1 MFTFFPSSLPPTLPY
16 FHPARNRIFAQLSS
30 TLHGLTTIRAY
41 AAGPT
46 FLRRFYALLDDH
58 TATVFL
64 QLSTSRLFCTAID
77 LLAIGYIVLILSF
90 LFAFSDATNGAL
102 IGHCL
107 SNVFSLIGVAQW
119 ALKRSI
125 DSDLWIMSFTNL
137 SLCEG
142 LPQEEEE
149 EEEDRRT
156 EDLEMENQ
164 QQQQQM
170 MIEMEHCSVYY
181 EQKEKGSQG
190 EDKKEKERFY
200 VLRDVSL
207 RVRPGEKIGICG
219 RSGAGKS
226 SLVNSLLR
234 FNGHTGEIRLDGRRL
249 EAYPLALLRQSV
261 AIIPQYPVIFSGSIR
276 ENLTLFKEHGFT
288 DEQLWAVL
296 ERVQLRAMVERSF
309 KDGGL
314 DAPISIDSQQMS
326 LGEKQLICVA
336 RIMLQKEKEKEKRQ
350 LVILDEP
357 TAAVDFHTDKLI
369 QATIREV
376 FAEHTVITI
385 AHRLDS
391 IIDCDRI
398 LVRVRFGWFV
408 DVYILVFHSF
418 AGL

>member
-1 MFTFFPSSLPPTLPY
+1 M
-16 FHPARNRIFAQLSS
+16 
-30 TLHGLTTIRAY
+30 
-41 AAGPT
+41 
-46 FLRRFYALLDDH
+46 
-58 TATVFL
+58 
-64 QLSTSRLFCTAID
+64 
-77 LLAIGYIVLILSF
+77 
-90 LFAFSDATNGAL
+90 
-102 IGHCL
+102 
-107 SNVFSLIGVAQW
+107 AQW

-149 EEEDRRT
+149 EEEDQRT
-156 EDLEMENQ
+156 VDLEMEN
-164 QQQQQM
+164 QQQM

-181 EQKEKGSQG
+181 EQKEKSSQG
-190 EDKKEKERFY
+190 EDKKEKERSY

-207 RVRPGEKIGICG
+207 CVRPGEKIGICG

-226 SLVNSLLR
+226 SLVNALLR

-249 EAYPLALLRQSV
+249 EAYPLARLRQSV

-276 ENLTLFKEHGFT
+276 ENLTLFKEHGFS

-309 KDGGL
+309 KEGGL

-418 AGL
+418 AGI

>member
-1 MFTFFPSSLPPTLPY
+1 M
-16 FHPARNRIFAQLSS
+16 
-30 TLHGLTTIRAY
+30 
-41 AAGPT
+41 
-46 FLRRFYALLDDH
+46 
-58 TATVFL
+58 
-64 QLSTSRLFCTAID
+64 
-77 LLAIGYIVLILSF
+77 
-90 LFAFSDATNGAL
+90 
-102 IGHCL
+102 
-107 SNVFSLIGVAQW
+107 AQW

-149 EEEDRRT
+149 DWEDRRT
-156 EDLEMENQ
+156 EDLEMEN
-164 QQQQQM
+164 QQQQM

-181 EQKEKGSQG
+181 EQKEKKGSREEEG
-190 EDKKEKERFY
+190 EKERSY

-226 SLVNSLLR
+226 SLVNALLR

-276 ENLTLFKEHGFT
+276 DNLTLFKAHGFT

-336 RIMLQKEKEKEKRQ
+336 RIMLQKEKEKTKRQ

-398 LVRVRFGWFV
+398 LVRV
-408 DVYILVFHSF
+408 
-418 AGL
+418 